1 MTRIARQRRAHDRLD
16 FGLRLE
22 PFGDLK
28 RGGAMLCETGM
39 ERPQTADRHIS
50 VVGRYCPAGLIARRR
65 EQFGGMALRRGE
77 PHEHVRMAAD
87 IFGERLDRSEEHT
100 SELQSLMRISYAVF
114 WLK

>member
-1 MTRIARQRRAHDRLD
+1 MTRIARQRGAHHRMD

-39 ERPQTADRHIS
+39 ECPQTADRHIG
-50 VVGRYCPAGLIARRR
+50 VVGRYRPAGLIARRR

-77 PHEHVRMAAD
+77 TPEHVRMAD
-87 IFGERLDRSEEHT
+87 DSFGERLDAHRSEERT
-100 SELQSLMRISYAVF
+100 SAT
-114 WLK
+114 